1 MVAYSRITRQLQVQN
16 LLVRNRCMRDF
27 LVWMPVDSIMF
38 RWACKKKKK
47 EPMFRDRCEYS
58 SAN

>member
-38 RWACKKKKK
+38 RWACKK
-47 EPMFRDRCEYS
+47 EPMFRDMCEYS